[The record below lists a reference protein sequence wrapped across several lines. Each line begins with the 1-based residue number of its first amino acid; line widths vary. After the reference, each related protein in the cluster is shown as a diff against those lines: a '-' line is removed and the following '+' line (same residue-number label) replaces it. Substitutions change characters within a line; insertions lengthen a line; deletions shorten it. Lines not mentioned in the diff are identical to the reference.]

1 MRGVPGPERR
11 SDPSYAPPVSRRGRW
26 ARWGLAA
33 ASWVA
38 CSAGNGGSEAS
49 PAAVSS
55 VRAAPALAA
64 PTPSRRA
71 ARTPRVLFAGCDQ
84 AGPGP
89 SCTLAP
95 SPRSLT
101 VWVDELSPDAVRVTL
116 DGVRVEATPQP
127 AEQGLRF
134 VFDVP
139 LGARRMEVGAVEAA
153 GAEPF
158 VLALETATPAA
169 APALLLDIEREAARD
184 PLEARRR
191 FERERSRFRGRER
204 VYAQW
209 TAGALAWKVGDREA
223 VREAYAEG
231 VELAKTHR
239 QWTLASRMAQ
249 TLTFSCIEDRDFECA
264 RAWLERDLALL
275 PFPTAAHQHMAG
287 LLAESRGDLGGA
299 LVAYRQALH
308 DARALDTGFGPVVEL
323 AILGQAMLS
332 MAQTGDRQGAIDA
345 MRSGLELAES
355 VEPRHRASFLNTAAW
370 SLLVSQGSPAV
381 AIASPYQPRE
391 LLDQARASLGDEPAG
406 DDVWFTVRLNL
417 AYDALERGEAAAAR
431 RWLAT
436 LATRR
441 LERTNDLWLRLLQA
455 RLERLEGKLPAARR
469 RLRAMIADAERHDD
483 QSLRWAARLEHAR
496 VLEQLDRVQ
505 EALVEYAAA
514 DELLEEQLPL
524 LGLGTRERFM
534 LGRDAG
540 TRRHVA
546 LLSASGDDEAA
557 LCVARLGRTR
567 ALRAIRERLARDADD
582 TTRRAFD
589 EYLGARLR
597 LDAEYD
603 ATFWEASAK
612 AATRQRREILRARED
627 EERRFET
634 LMRERGRG
642 PAPVPGCDALSR
654 PAAGALDLH
663 YVRLERGWVGFAMD
677 EHGVVTR
684 KDLGGL
690 ALDDHARLGAALLTP
705 FDAQLR
711 AAERVRVM
719 ATAELFSVPIHAL
732 PFGAPGLLLH
742 DQLTVV
748 YGLDLPKSPRSAEP
762 TGPALVLEPP
772 SNLPRAHAEA
782 GLITAA
788 LRERGATVEWIDGD
802 VEAPPSAPLLGAR
815 VLSALPEASWFH
827 YVGHAR
833 ADDGGGWDSELVLA
847 ADGTMAIRVADVLAL
862 PAVPR
867 TVILSGCETGVVD
880 PQSLGGGMSLAHAF
894 ILAGAQ
900 VVVATTHE
908 IGDEDAIALMGD
920 LYGALE
926 HGALERL
933 DGAAVTL
940 AVRQAQRRARARDA
954 GADPQ
959 RDQAWRMVRAWVP

>member
-1 MRGVPGPERR
+1 M
-11 SDPSYAPPVSRRGRW
+11 SRRGRW

-38 CSAGNGGSEAS
+38 CSACEGCSEAE
-49 PAAVSS
+49 PAAVPSA
-55 VRAAPALAA
+55 RAAPALAA
-64 PTPSRRA
+64 PPPSRGA

-101 VWVDELSPDAVRVTL
+101 VWVDEPSPDAVRVTL
-116 DGVRVEATPQP
+116 DGVPVEATPQP
-127 AEQGLRF
+127 AEQGLRL

-169 APALLLDIEREAARD
+169 APALLLDIERE
-184 PLEARRR
+184 
-191 FERERSRFRGRER
+191 RSRFRGRER
-204 VYAQW
+204 VNAQW
-209 TAGALAWKVGDREA
+209 TAGALAWKVGDRKA

-231 VELAKTHR
+231 IELGEIER

-275 PFPTAAHQHMAG
+275 PFPTAAHQHMEG

-345 MRSGLELAES
+345 MRSGLKLAES

-370 SLLVSQGSPAV
+370 SLLVSQGSPTG

-436 LATRR
+436 LAKRR
-441 LERTNDLWLRLLQA
+441 LDRTNDLWHRLLQA

-496 VLEQLDRVQ
+496 VLEQLDRVP

-567 ALRAIRERLARDADD
+567 ALRAIRERLARDADQA
-582 TTRRAFD
+582 TRRAFD

-612 AATRQRREILRARED
+612 QATRDRREILRARED
-627 EERRFET
+627 AERRFEA

-642 PAPVPGCDALSR
+642 PAPVPGCDVLSR

-663 YVRLERGWVGFAMD
+663 YVRLEHGWAGFAMD

-684 KDLGGL
+684 RDLGDL
-690 ALDDHARLGAALLTP
+690 ALDDHARLGEALLAP

-748 YGLDLPKSPRSAEP
+748 YGLDLPRSASRSEP
-762 TGPALVLEPP
+762 SGPALVLEPQ

-782 GLITAA
+782 SLVTDA
-788 LRERGATVEWIDGD
+788 LRERGATVEWFDGD
-802 VEAPPSAPLLGAR
+802 VATAAGAPLLSAR
-815 VLSALPEASWFH
+815 VLSDLPEASWFH

-833 ADDGGGWDSELVLA
+833 ADEGGGWDSELVLA

-894 ILAGAQ
+894 ILAGAH
-900 VVVATTHE
+900 VVVAPTHE
-908 IGDEDAIALMGD
+908 I
-920 LYGALE
+920 
-926 HGALERL
+926 
-933 DGAAVTL
+933 
-940 AVRQAQRRARARDA
+940 RD
-954 GADPQ
+954 
-959 RDQAWRMVRAWVP
+959 

>member
-1 MRGVPGPERR
+1 MAPGRGGPGPERR

-38 CSAGNGGSEAS
+38 CSGCDGSSGAE

-84 AGPGP
+84 AGPRP

-101 VWVDELSPDAVRVTL
+101 VWVDEPSPDAVRVTL
-116 DGVRVEATPQP
+116 DGVPVEATPQP

-139 LGARRMEVGAVEAA
+139 LGARRLEVGAVEAA

-169 APALLLDIEREAARD
+169 PALLLDIEREAARD
-184 PLEARRR
+184 PAEARRR
-191 FERERSRFRGRER
+191 FERERSRFRGPER

-209 TAGALAWKVGDREA
+209 TAGALAWRVGDREA
-223 VREAYAEG
+223 VREAYTEG
-231 VELAKTHR
+231 IELGEIER

-275 PFPTAAHQHMAG
+275 PFPTAAHQHMEG

-332 MAQTGDRQGAIDA
+332 MAQTGDRQGALDS
-345 MRSGLELAES
+345 MQSGLRLAES

-370 SLLVSQGSPAV
+370 SLLVSQGSPAG

-391 LLDQARASLGDEPAG
+391 LLDQARASLGEEPAG

-441 LERTNDLWLRLLQA
+441 LERTNDLWQRLLMA

-469 RLRAMIADAERHDD
+469 RLRAMIAEAERHED

-496 VLEQLDRVQ
+496 VLEQLDRVP

-514 DELLEEQLPL
+514 DQLLEEQLPL

-534 LGRDAG
+534 LGRDTG
-540 TRRHVA
+540 TRRRVA
-546 LLSASGDDEAA
+546 LLAGRGDDEAA

-567 ALRAIRERLARDADD
+567 ALRAIRERLARDADH

-589 EYLGARLR
+589 EYLGSRLR

-603 ATFWEASAK
+603 ATFWEASAS
-612 AATRQRREILRARED
+612 AATRQRREILRAREAA
-627 EERRFET
+627 ERRFET
-634 LMRERGRG
+634 LMRERGHG
-642 PAPVPGCDALSR
+642 PLPVPACDSLSR
-654 PAAGALDLH
+654 PDAGALDLH
-663 YVRLERGWVGFAMD
+663 YVRLEHGWVGFTMD

-684 KDLGGL
+684 RDLGDL
-690 ALDDHARLGAALLTP
+690 ALDDHARLGEALLSP
-705 FDAQLR
+705 FDAPLR

-719 ATAELFSVPIHAL
+719 ATAELSAVPVHAL
-732 PFGAPGLLLH
+732 GFGAPGLLLH

-867 TVILSGCETGVVD
+867 TVVLSGCETGVVD

-894 ILAGAQ
+894 ILAGAH

-908 IGDEDAIALMGD
+908 IRDEDAIALMGD

-926 HGALERL
+926 RL
-933 DGAAVTL
+933 DAAAVPP
-940 AVRQAQRRARARDA
+940 AIREAERRARARSSA
-954 GADPQ
+954 VAPQ
-959 RDQAWRMVRAWVP
+959 QAAWSMIRAWVP